1 MREGWVEKRL
11 KDVASVFAG
20 QSAPQKKEDYSLT
33 GTPFIKAGNLSEL
46 ISGKTENSIL
56 KVTDFAVEKYGLK
69 KYKSGSVLFA
79 KSGMSCLKGYVYV
92 TKCDCYVVSHLAIV
106 QPKDKVNSYYLKYH
120 FMYHKPYLLAKDTA
134 YPSISIADILNYKIL
149 LPKIEKQEQIVSELD
164 MITEMISKYD
174 EQLKELD
181 KLSLSIFYEMFGD
194 PVENEKGWEV
204 KTLKNISEKITS
216 GNNAKLATGTYKS
229 EGIPYFRCQNVWKN
243 RIDFKDMVYI
253 DEETNQKLK
262 SSVLKHNDLLIT
274 KIGRINTENSSLGRV
289 SIYKG
294 EDFQANLSGNL
305 CFIRLLDT
313 VNPIFVLNIMI
324 SNYFR
329 DYIRRTTVG
338 GTDKRALKSPQI
350 GRFPIIL
357 PPLALQ
363 QSFARKIEAI
373 EAMKSK
379 VREAKKEA
387 ETLLAAR
394 MQYWF
399 E

>member
-1 MREGWVEKRL
+1 MREGWCEIKLAQCVNNISKSYEIKTTNYEMVGKYPIVSQSEDLIAGYTDDDKFVIHLEKP
-11 KDVASVFAG
+11 VIVFG
-20 QSAPQKKEDYSLT
+20 DHT
-33 GTPFIKAGNLSEL
+33 RIIKF
-46 ISGKTENSIL
+46 
-56 KVTDFAVEKYGLK
+56 VDFDFCVG
-69 KYKSGSVLFA
+69 
-79 KSGMSCLKGYVYV
+79 
-92 TKCDCYVVSHLAIV
+92 
-106 QPKDKVNSYYLKYH
+106 
-120 FMYHKPYLLAKDTA
+120 
-134 YPSISIADILNYKIL
+134 ADGVKIL
-149 LPKIEKQEQIVSELD
+149 SSKDFISPKFLFHFLQYKKVPSLGYSRHYKLLKEIDVIYPKSLSIQSNISDELD

-181 KLSLSIFYEMFGD
+181 KLSQSIFYEMFGD
-194 PVENEKGWEV
+194 PIENEKGWEV

-216 GNNAKLATGTYKS
+216 GNNANLATGTYKS

-289 SIYKG
+289 SIYVG
-294 EDFQANLSGNL
+294 EDFKANLSGNL

-379 VREAKKEA
+379 VREVKKEA

>member
-1 MREGWVEKRL
+1 MREGWVEKCIDECTEIEVGTRVVQKRDGGNTYPVYGGGGETFKMNTFNREDCL
-11 KDVASVFAG
+11 IVSRFAM
-20 QSAPQKKEDYSLT
+20 SKCCVR
-33 GTPFIKAGNLSEL
+33 FV
-46 ISGKTENSIL
+46 SGKFFLNDS
-56 KVTDFAVEKYGLK
+56 GLSV
-69 KYKSGSVLFA
+69 KSGKGLEQCYLNHCLFYHNDEIYNLGKGA
-79 KSGMSCLKGYVYV
+79 AQRNLDVKSFKKLIITIPPISTQL
-92 TKCDCYVVSHLAIV
+92 
-106 QPKDKVNSYYLKYH
+106 
-120 FMYHKPYLLAKDTA
+120 
-134 YPSISIADILNYKIL
+134 SIA
-149 LPKIEKQEQIVSELD
+149 SELD
-164 MITEMISKYD
+164 KIIEMISKYD

-181 KLSLSIFYEMFGD
+181 KLSQSIFYEMFGD

-204 KTLKNISEKITS
+204 KTLKSIAEKITS
-216 GNNAKLATGTYKS
+216 GNNAKLEADTYKT

-243 RIDFKDMVYI
+243 RIDYQDMVYI
-253 DEETNQKLK
+253 DEETNNKMK

-289 SIYKG
+289 SIYTG
-294 EDFQANLSGNL
+294 EDNKANLSGNV
-305 CFIRLLDT
+305 CYIRLLDV
-313 VNPIFVLNIMI
+313 VNPIFVLHIMV
-324 SNYFR
+324 SNFFR

-338 GTDKRALKSPQI
+338 GTDKRALNSPQI

-357 PPLALQ
+357 PPLSLQ

-379 VREAKKEA
+379 VKEAKKEA

>member
-1 MREGWVEKRL
+1 MREGWEYKKL
-11 KDVASVFAG
+11 GEVATYINGYAFKPEQWKV
-20 QSAPQKKEDYSLT
+20 D
-33 GTPFIKAGNLSEL
+33 GTPIIRIQNLNNPDAPYNYYEGEVPDKVKVYKGDLL
-46 ISGKTENSIL
+46 ISWSASLGAYIWEGETAYLNQHIF
-56 KVTDFAVEKYGLK
+56 KVYFD
-69 KYKSGSVLFA
+69 KSN
-79 KSGMSCLKGYVYV
+79 
-92 TKCDCYVVSHLAIV
+92 I
-106 QPKDKVNSYYLKYH
+106 DKMYLKYAVSSKLDVMIGQVH
-120 FMYHKPYLLAKDTA
+120 GATMKHIVKKDFDNTLIPYPHITMQL
-134 YPSISIADILNYKIL
+134 S
-149 LPKIEKQEQIVSELD
+149 IVSELD
-164 MITEMISKYD
+164 KITEMISKYD

-181 KLSLSIFYEMFGD
+181 KLSQSIFYEMFGD
-194 PVENEKGWEV
+194 PVENEKGWEM

-216 GNNAKLATGTYKS
+216 GNNANLATGTYKS

-253 DEETNQKLK
+253 DEKTNQKLK

-357 PPLALQ
+357 PPLPLQ

-387 ETLLAAR
+387 ETLLASR

>member
-1 MREGWVEKRL
+1 MREGWCE
-11 KDVASVFAG
+11 
-20 QSAPQKKEDYSLT
+20 
-33 GTPFIKAGNLSEL
+33 IKLAQCVNNMTKFYEIKTTNYEMAGNYPIVSQSEDL
-46 ISGKTENSIL
+46 IAGY
-56 KVTDFAVEKYGLK
+56 TDDDKFVIHLEKP
-69 KYKSGSVLFA
+69 V
-79 KSGMSCLKGYVYV
+79 
-92 TKCDCYVVSHLAIV
+92 IV
-106 QPKDKVNSYYLKYH
+106 FGDHTRIIKFVDFDFCVG
-120 FMYHKPYLLAKDTA
+120 
-134 YPSISIADILNYKIL
+134 ADGVKIL
-149 LPKIEKQEQIVSELD
+149 SSKDFMSPKYLFHFLQYKKVPSLGYSRHYKLLKEIGVIYPKSLSIQSNISDELD

-181 KLSLSIFYEMFGD
+181 KLSQSIFYEMFGD
-194 PVENEKGWEV
+194 PIENEKGWEV

-216 GNNAKLATGTYKS
+216 GNNAKLAIGTYKS

-357 PPLALQ
+357 PPLPLQ

-379 VREAKKEA
+379 VREAKKVA

>member
-1 MREGWVEKRL
+1 MREGWCE
-11 KDVASVFAG
+11 
-20 QSAPQKKEDYSLT
+20 
-33 GTPFIKAGNLSEL
+33 IKLAQCVNNITKFYEIKTTNYEMAGNYPIVSQSEDL
-46 ISGKTENSIL
+46 IAGY
-56 KVTDFAVEKYGLK
+56 TDDDKFVIHLEKP
-69 KYKSGSVLFA
+69 V
-79 KSGMSCLKGYVYV
+79 
-92 TKCDCYVVSHLAIV
+92 IV
-106 QPKDKVNSYYLKYH
+106 FGDHTRIIKFVDFDFCVG
-120 FMYHKPYLLAKDTA
+120 
-134 YPSISIADILNYKIL
+134 ADGVKIL
-149 LPKIEKQEQIVSELD
+149 SSKDFMSPKYLFHFLQYKKVPSLGYSRHYKLLKEIDVIYPKSLSIQSKISDELD

-181 KLSLSIFYEMFGD
+181 KLSQSIFYEMFGD
-194 PVENEKGWEV
+194 PIENEKGWEV

-216 GNNAKLATGTYKS
+216 GNNAKLAIGTYKS

-357 PPLALQ
+357 PPLPLQ

-379 VREAKKEA
+379 VREAKKVA

>member
-1 MREGWVEKRL
+1 MREGWCE
-11 KDVASVFAG
+11 
-20 QSAPQKKEDYSLT
+20 
-33 GTPFIKAGNLSEL
+33 IKLAQCVNNITKFYEIKTTNYEMAGNYPIVSQSEDL
-46 ISGKTENSIL
+46 IAGY
-56 KVTDFAVEKYGLK
+56 TDDDKFVIHLEKP
-69 KYKSGSVLFA
+69 V
-79 KSGMSCLKGYVYV
+79 
-92 TKCDCYVVSHLAIV
+92 IV
-106 QPKDKVNSYYLKYH
+106 FGDHTRIIKFVDFDFCVG
-120 FMYHKPYLLAKDTA
+120 
-134 YPSISIADILNYKIL
+134 ADGVKIL
-149 LPKIEKQEQIVSELD
+149 SSKDFISPKYLFHFLQYKKVPSLGYSRHYKLLKEIDVIYPKSLSIQSKISDELD

-181 KLSLSIFYEMFGD
+181 KLSQSIFYEMFGD
-194 PVENEKGWEV
+194 PIENEKGWEV

-216 GNNAKLATGTYKS
+216 GNNAKLAIGTYKS

-313 VNPIFVLNIMI
+313 VNPSFVLNIMI

-357 PPLALQ
+357 PPLTLQ
-363 QSFARKIEAI
+363 QSSARKIEAI

-387 ETLLAAR
+387 EALLAAR
-394 MQYWF
+394 MQYWV

>member
-1 MREGWVEKRL
+1 MREGWSKR
-11 KDVASVFAG
+11 KIEEIATITMG
-20 QSAPQKKEDYSLT
+20 QSPSGNSINEINGMEFHQGKIYFGEKYIKESHFYTSDPIRFAEPNSLLLCVRAPIGVVNITDRKICIGRGLCSIKANDSMLYNFLYYAILSKKEYYNKNAT
-33 GTPFIKAGNLSEL
+33 GSTF
-46 ISGKTENSIL
+46 
-56 KVTDFAVEKYGLK
+56 
-69 KYKSGSVLFA
+69 
-79 KSGMSCLKGYVYV
+79 
-92 TKCDCYVVSHLAIV
+92 LAISSNV
-106 QPKDKVNSYYLKYH
+106 V
-120 FMYHKPYLLAKDTA
+120 KDTPISF
-134 YPSISIADILNYKIL
+134 PSK
-149 LPKIEKQEQIVSELD
+149 EKQCQIASELD
-164 MITEMISKYD
+164 KITEMISKYD

-181 KLSLSIFYEMFGD
+181 KLSQSIFYEMFGD

-357 PPLALQ
+357 PPLPLQ

>member
-1 MREGWVEKRL
+1 MREGWCEIKLAQCVNNISKSYEIKTTNYEMVGKYPIVSQSEDLIAGYTDDDKFVIHLEKP
-11 KDVASVFAG
+11 VIVFG
-20 QSAPQKKEDYSLT
+20 DHT
-33 GTPFIKAGNLSEL
+33 RIIKF
-46 ISGKTENSIL
+46 
-56 KVTDFAVEKYGLK
+56 VDFDFCVG
-69 KYKSGSVLFA
+69 
-79 KSGMSCLKGYVYV
+79 
-92 TKCDCYVVSHLAIV
+92 
-106 QPKDKVNSYYLKYH
+106 
-120 FMYHKPYLLAKDTA
+120 
-134 YPSISIADILNYKIL
+134 ADGVKIL
-149 LPKIEKQEQIVSELD
+149 SSKDFISPKYLFHFLQYKKVPSLGYSRHYKLLKEIDVFYPTSLSIQSKISDELD
-164 MITEMISKYD
+164 KITEMISKYD
-174 EQLKELD
+174 EQLNELD
-181 KLSLSIFYEMFGD
+181 KLSQSIFYEMFGD
-194 PVENEKGWEV
+194 PIENEKGWEV

-289 SIYKG
+289 SIYVG
-294 EDFQANLSGNL
+294 EDFKANLSGNL

-357 PPLALQ
+357 PPLPLQ

>member
-1 MREGWVEKRL
+1 MREGWSKR
-11 KDVASVFAG
+11 KIEEIATITMG
-20 QSAPQKKEDYSLT
+20 QSPSGNSINETEGVEFHQGKIYFGEKYINESHFYTSEPIRIAEPNSLLLCVRAPIGVVNMTARKICIGRGLCS
-33 GTPFIKAGNLSEL
+33 IKAND
-46 ISGKTENSIL
+46 SIHSNFL
-56 KVTDFAVEKYGLK
+56 YYALRSQKDYFNKNAT
-69 KYKSGSVLFA
+69 GSTF
-79 KSGMSCLKGYVYV
+79 
-92 TKCDCYVVSHLAIV
+92 LAISSNV
-106 QPKDKVNSYYLKYH
+106 VKDTQISFPSKDKQ
-120 FMYHKPYLLAKDTA
+120 
-134 YPSISIADILNYKIL
+134 IQIA
-149 LPKIEKQEQIVSELD
+149 SELD
-164 MITEMISKYD
+164 KITEMISKYD

-181 KLSLSIFYEMFGD
+181 KLSQSIFYEMFGD
-194 PVENEKGWEV
+194 PIENEKGWEV

-216 GNNAKLATGTYKS
+216 GNNAKLAIGTYKS

-357 PPLALQ
+357 PPLPLQ

>member
-1 MREGWVEKRL
+1 MREGWVEKQL
-11 KDVASVFAG
+11 KDVAFVFAG
-20 QSAPQKKEDYSLT
+20 QSAPQKQEDYSLT

-46 ISGKTENSIL
+46 ISGKNEDSIL

-92 TKCDCYVVSHLAIV
+92 TKNDCYVVSHLAIV
-106 QPKDKVNSYYLKYH
+106 QPKEDVNSYYLKYH

-134 YPSISIADILNYKIL
+134 YPSISIADILNYKII

-164 MITEMISKYD
+164 KITEMISKYD

-181 KLSLSIFYEMFGD
+181 KLSQSIFYEMFGD
-194 PVENEKGWEV
+194 PIENEKGWEMSTIEMTCII
-204 KTLKNISEKITS
+204 KSGNSEANYSKEGTLPYIKVSDMNLPLNSKYINTYSLSVDFEQNKKNIIPIGATIFPKRGGAIFTNKKRIT
-216 GNNAKLATGTYKS
+216 NK
-229 EGIPYFRCQNVWKN
+229 EICC
-243 RIDFKDMVYI
+243 D
-253 DEETNQKLK
+253 
-262 SSVLKHNDLLIT
+262 
-274 KIGRINTENSSLGRV
+274 
-289 SIYKG
+289 
-294 EDFQANLSGNL
+294 
-305 CFIRLLDT
+305 
-313 VNPIFVLNIMI
+313 LNIMAVI
-324 SNYFR
+324 PGIRIQQEYLYMYFMFI
-329 DYIRRTTVG
+329 DFSKLPNGSSV
-338 GTDKRALKSPQI
+338 PQI
-350 GRFPIIL
+350 NNKDIGPLKIAL

>member
-1 MREGWVEKRL
+1 MREGWCEIKLAQCVNNISKSYEIKTTNYEMVGKYPIVSQSEDLIAGYTDDDKFVIHLEKP
-11 KDVASVFAG
+11 VIVFG
-20 QSAPQKKEDYSLT
+20 DHT
-33 GTPFIKAGNLSEL
+33 RIIKF
-46 ISGKTENSIL
+46 
-56 KVTDFAVEKYGLK
+56 VDFDFCVG
-69 KYKSGSVLFA
+69 
-79 KSGMSCLKGYVYV
+79 
-92 TKCDCYVVSHLAIV
+92 
-106 QPKDKVNSYYLKYH
+106 
-120 FMYHKPYLLAKDTA
+120 
-134 YPSISIADILNYKIL
+134 ADGVKIL
-149 LPKIEKQEQIVSELD
+149 SSKDFISPKFLFHFLQYKKVPSLGYSRHYKLLKEIDVIYPKSLSIQSNISDELD

-181 KLSLSIFYEMFGD
+181 KLSQSIFYEMFGD
-194 PVENEKGWEV
+194 PIENEKGWEV

-289 SIYKG
+289 SIYVG
-294 EDFQANLSGNL
+294 EDFKANLSGNL

-379 VREAKKEA
+379 VQEAKKEA

>member
-1 MREGWVEKRL
+1 MREGWCEIKLAQCVNNISKSYEIKTTNYEMVGKYPIVSQSEDLIAGYTDDDKFVIHLEKP
-11 KDVASVFAG
+11 VIVFG
-20 QSAPQKKEDYSLT
+20 DHT
-33 GTPFIKAGNLSEL
+33 RIIKF
-46 ISGKTENSIL
+46 
-56 KVTDFAVEKYGLK
+56 VDFDFCVG
-69 KYKSGSVLFA
+69 
-79 KSGMSCLKGYVYV
+79 
-92 TKCDCYVVSHLAIV
+92 
-106 QPKDKVNSYYLKYH
+106 
-120 FMYHKPYLLAKDTA
+120 
-134 YPSISIADILNYKIL
+134 ADGVKIL
-149 LPKIEKQEQIVSELD
+149 SSKDFISPKFLFHFLQYKKVPSLGYSRHYKLLKEIDVFYPTSLSIQSKISDELD

-181 KLSLSIFYEMFGD
+181 KLSQSIFYEMFGD
-194 PVENEKGWEV
+194 PIENEKGWEV

-289 SIYKG
+289 SIYVG
-294 EDFQANLSGNL
+294 EDFKANLSGNL

-357 PPLALQ
+357 PPLPLQ

>member
-1 MREGWVEKRL
+1 MV
-11 KDVASVFAG
+11 
-20 QSAPQKKEDYSLT
+20 
-33 GTPFIKAGNLSEL
+33 
-46 ISGKTENSIL
+46 
-56 KVTDFAVEKYGLK
+56 
-69 KYKSGSVLFA
+69 
-79 KSGMSCLKGYVYV
+79 
-92 TKCDCYVVSHLAIV
+92 
-106 QPKDKVNSYYLKYH
+106 
-120 FMYHKPYLLAKDTA
+120 
-134 YPSISIADILNYKIL
+134 
-149 LPKIEKQEQIVSELD
+149 
-164 MITEMISKYD
+164 
-174 EQLKELD
+174 
-181 KLSLSIFYEMFGD
+181 GD
-194 PVENEKGWEV
+194 PIENEKGWEV

-216 GNNAKLATGTYKS
+216 GNNAKLAIGTYKS

-305 CFIRLLDT
+305 CFIRLLDS

-357 PPLALQ
+357 PPLPLQ

>member
-1 MREGWVEKRL
+1 MREGWCENKLTQCVNNISKSYEIKTTNYEMVGKYPIVSQSEDLIAGYTDDDKFVIHLEKP
-11 KDVASVFAG
+11 VIVFG
-20 QSAPQKKEDYSLT
+20 DHT
-33 GTPFIKAGNLSEL
+33 RIIKF
-46 ISGKTENSIL
+46 
-56 KVTDFAVEKYGLK
+56 VDFDFCVG
-69 KYKSGSVLFA
+69 
-79 KSGMSCLKGYVYV
+79 
-92 TKCDCYVVSHLAIV
+92 
-106 QPKDKVNSYYLKYH
+106 
-120 FMYHKPYLLAKDTA
+120 
-134 YPSISIADILNYKIL
+134 ADGVKIL
-149 LPKIEKQEQIVSELD
+149 SSKDFISPKYLFHFLQYKKVPSLGYSRHYKLLKEIDVFYPTSLSIQSKISDELD
-164 MITEMISKYD
+164 KITEMISKYD

-181 KLSLSIFYEMFGD
+181 KLSQSIFYEMFGD

-216 GNNAKLATGTYKS
+216 GNNTKLATGTYKS

-357 PPLALQ
+357 PPLPLQ
-363 QSFARKIEAI
+363 QSFARKIEVI

>member
-1 MREGWVEKRL
+1 MREGWCEIKLAQCVNNISKSYEIKTTNYEMVGKYPIVSQSEDLIAGYTDDDKFVIHLEKP
-11 KDVASVFAG
+11 VIVFG
-20 QSAPQKKEDYSLT
+20 DHT
-33 GTPFIKAGNLSEL
+33 RIIKF
-46 ISGKTENSIL
+46 
-56 KVTDFAVEKYGLK
+56 VDFDFCVG
-69 KYKSGSVLFA
+69 
-79 KSGMSCLKGYVYV
+79 
-92 TKCDCYVVSHLAIV
+92 
-106 QPKDKVNSYYLKYH
+106 
-120 FMYHKPYLLAKDTA
+120 
-134 YPSISIADILNYKIL
+134 ADGVKIL
-149 LPKIEKQEQIVSELD
+149 SSKDFMSPKYLFHFLQYKKVPSLGYSRHYKLLKEIDVIYPKSLSIQSNISDELD

-181 KLSLSIFYEMFGD
+181 KLSQSIFYEMFGD
-194 PVENEKGWEV
+194 PIENEKGWEV

-229 EGIPYFRCQNVWKN
+229 EGIPYFRCQNVRKN

-289 SIYKG
+289 SIYVG
-294 EDFQANLSGNL
+294 EDFKANLSGNL

-379 VREAKKEA
+379 VREVKKEA

>member
-1 MREGWVEKRL
+1 MREGWVEKQL
-11 KDVASVFAG
+11 KDVAFVFAG
-20 QSAPQKKEDYSLT
+20 QSAPQKQEDYSLT

-46 ISGKTENSIL
+46 ISGKNEDSIL

-92 TKCDCYVVSHLAIV
+92 TKNDCYVVSHLAIV
-106 QPKDKVNSYYLKYH
+106 QPKEDVNSYYLKYH

-134 YPSISIADILNYKIL
+134 YPSISIADILNYKII

-164 MITEMISKYD
+164 KITEMISKYD

-181 KLSLSIFYEMFGD
+181 KLSQSIFYEMFGD
-194 PVENEKGWEV
+194 PIENEKGWEMSTIEMTCII
-204 KTLKNISEKITS
+204 KSGNSEANYSKEGTLPYIKVSDMNLPLNSKYINTYSLSVDFEQNKKNIIPIGATIFPKRGGAIFTNKKRIT
-216 GNNAKLATGTYKS
+216 NK
-229 EGIPYFRCQNVWKN
+229 EICC
-243 RIDFKDMVYI
+243 D
-253 DEETNQKLK
+253 
-262 SSVLKHNDLLIT
+262 
-274 KIGRINTENSSLGRV
+274 
-289 SIYKG
+289 
-294 EDFQANLSGNL
+294 
-305 CFIRLLDT
+305 
-313 VNPIFVLNIMI
+313 LNIMAVI
-324 SNYFR
+324 PGIRIQQEYLYMYFMFI
-329 DYIRRTTVG
+329 DFSKLPNGSSV
-338 GTDKRALKSPQI
+338 PQI
-350 GRFPIIL
+350 NNKDIGPLKIAL

-363 QSFARKIEAI
+363 QSFARKIEVI

>member
-1 MREGWVEKRL
+1 MREGWAENKL
-11 KDVASVFAG
+11 
-20 QSAPQKKEDYSLT
+20 
-33 GTPFIKAGNLSEL
+33 GNLCVVLDNQRKPVAKINRNKGNYPYYGANGLLDYVDDYIFDGRYVL
-46 ISGKTENSIL
+46 IGEDGANWDNNASSSYIVEGKTWVNNHAHVI
-56 KVTDFAVEKYGLK
+56 
-69 KYKSGSVLFA
+69 
-79 KSGMSCLKGYVYV
+79 
-92 TKCDCYVVSHLAIV
+92 
-106 QPKDKVNSYYLKYH
+106 KVNDLLNDEYLVYY
-120 FMYHKPYLLAKDTA
+120 
-134 YPSISIADILNYKIL
+134 LNYKDLNKFISGAIIKKL
-149 LPKIEKQEQIVSELD
+149 TQSSLKEITIEFPEKNYQEKIVKELN
-164 MITEMISKYD
+164 IISEMISKYD

-181 KLSLSIFYEMFGD
+181 KLSQSIFYEMFGD
-194 PVENEKGWEV
+194 PVENEKGWEM

-216 GNNAKLATGTYKS
+216 GNNANLATGTYKS

-357 PPLALQ
+357 PPLPLQ

-387 ETLLAAR
+387 ETLLASR

>member
-1 MREGWVEKRL
+1 MREGWCE
-11 KDVASVFAG
+11 
-20 QSAPQKKEDYSLT
+20 
-33 GTPFIKAGNLSEL
+33 IKLAQCVNNITKFYEIKTTNYEMAGNYPIVSQSEDL
-46 ISGKTENSIL
+46 IAGY
-56 KVTDFAVEKYGLK
+56 TDDDKFVIHLEKP
-69 KYKSGSVLFA
+69 V
-79 KSGMSCLKGYVYV
+79 
-92 TKCDCYVVSHLAIV
+92 IV
-106 QPKDKVNSYYLKYH
+106 FGDHTRIIKFVDFDFCVG
-120 FMYHKPYLLAKDTA
+120 
-134 YPSISIADILNYKIL
+134 ADGVKIL
-149 LPKIEKQEQIVSELD
+149 SSKDFMSPKYLFHFLQYKKVPSLGYSRHYKLLKEIGVIYPKSLSIQSNISDELD

-181 KLSLSIFYEMFGD
+181 KLSQSIFYEMFGD
-194 PVENEKGWEV
+194 PIENEKGWEV

-216 GNNAKLATGTYKS
+216 GNNANLAIGTYKS

-289 SIYKG
+289 SIYVG
-294 EDFQANLSGNL
+294 EDFKANLSGNL

-357 PPLALQ
+357 PPLPLQ

>member
-1 MREGWVEKRL
+1 MREGWCE
-11 KDVASVFAG
+11 
-20 QSAPQKKEDYSLT
+20 
-33 GTPFIKAGNLSEL
+33 IKLAQCVNNITKFYEIKTTNYEMAGNYPIVSQSEDL
-46 ISGKTENSIL
+46 IAGY
-56 KVTDFAVEKYGLK
+56 TDDDKFVIHLEKP
-69 KYKSGSVLFA
+69 V
-79 KSGMSCLKGYVYV
+79 
-92 TKCDCYVVSHLAIV
+92 IV
-106 QPKDKVNSYYLKYH
+106 FGDHTRIIKFVDFDFCVG
-120 FMYHKPYLLAKDTA
+120 
-134 YPSISIADILNYKIL
+134 ADGVKIL
-149 LPKIEKQEQIVSELD
+149 SSKDFMSPKYLFHFLQYKKVPSLGYSRHYKLLKEIDVIYPKSLSIQSNISDELD

-181 KLSLSIFYEMFGD
+181 KLSQSIFYEMFGD
-194 PVENEKGWEV
+194 PIENEKGWEV

-289 SIYKG
+289 SIYVG
-294 EDFQANLSGNL
+294 EDFKANLSGNL

>member
-1 MREGWVEKRL
+1 MREGWCE
-11 KDVASVFAG
+11 
-20 QSAPQKKEDYSLT
+20 
-33 GTPFIKAGNLSEL
+33 IKLAQCVNNITKFYEIKTTNYEMAGNYPIVSQSEDL
-46 ISGKTENSIL
+46 IAGY
-56 KVTDFAVEKYGLK
+56 TDDDKFVIHLEKP
-69 KYKSGSVLFA
+69 V
-79 KSGMSCLKGYVYV
+79 
-92 TKCDCYVVSHLAIV
+92 IV
-106 QPKDKVNSYYLKYH
+106 FGDHTRIIKFVDFDFCVG
-120 FMYHKPYLLAKDTA
+120 
-134 YPSISIADILNYKIL
+134 ADGVKIL
-149 LPKIEKQEQIVSELD
+149 SSKDFMSPKYLFHFLQYKKVPSLGYSRHYKLLKEIDVIYPKSLSIQSKISDELD

-181 KLSLSIFYEMFGD
+181 KLSQSIFYEMFGD
-194 PVENEKGWEV
+194 PIENEKGWEV

-216 GNNAKLATGTYKS
+216 GNNAKLAIGTYKS

-357 PPLALQ
+357 PPLPLQ

-379 VREAKKEA
+379 VREAKKVA
-387 ETLLAAR
+387 ETLSWL
-394 MQYWF
+394 Q
-399 E
+399 ECSIGLNKL

>member
-1 MREGWVEKRL
+1 MRDGWEYKKLGEVSIYPTKRL
-11 KDVASVFAG
+11 
-20 QSAPQKKEDYSLT
+20 SLT
-33 GTPFIKAGNLSEL
+33 NLSGQQYVGVETLIKDRGGVSFSDEL
-46 ISGKTENSIL
+46 PKVDNAIEFMKNDIL
-56 KVTDFAVEKYGLK
+56 IGNIRPYLK
-69 KYKSGSVLFA
+69 KIWKADRYGASSGDVITIRVADNFVSRLNSSYLYNVLSSDSFFEYDNINTHGA
-79 KSGMSCLKGYVYV
+79 KMPRGDRK
-92 TKCDCYVVSHLAIV
+92 AIAEFII
-106 QPKDKVNSYYLKYH
+106 PIPPL
-120 FMYHKPYLLAKDTA
+120 
-134 YPSISIADILNYKIL
+134 SIQLS
-149 LPKIEKQEQIVSELD
+149 IVSEID

-181 KLSLSIFYEMFGD
+181 KLSQSIFYEMFGD
-194 PVENEKGWEV
+194 PIENEKGWEV

-289 SIYKG
+289 SIYVG
-294 EDFQANLSGNL
+294 EDFKANLSGNL

-357 PPLALQ
+357 PPLPLQ

>member
-1 MREGWVEKRL
+1 MREGWCE
-11 KDVASVFAG
+11 
-20 QSAPQKKEDYSLT
+20 
-33 GTPFIKAGNLSEL
+33 IKLAQCVNNITKFYEIKTTNYEMAGNYPIVSQSEDL
-46 ISGKTENSIL
+46 IAGY
-56 KVTDFAVEKYGLK
+56 TDDDKFVIHLEKP
-69 KYKSGSVLFA
+69 V
-79 KSGMSCLKGYVYV
+79 
-92 TKCDCYVVSHLAIV
+92 IV
-106 QPKDKVNSYYLKYH
+106 FGDHTRIIKFVDFDFCVG
-120 FMYHKPYLLAKDTA
+120 
-134 YPSISIADILNYKIL
+134 ADGVKIL
-149 LPKIEKQEQIVSELD
+149 SSKDFMSPKYLFHFLQYKKVPSLGYSRHYKLLKEIDVIYPKSLSIQSKISDELD

-181 KLSLSIFYEMFGD
+181 KLSQSIFYEMFGD
-194 PVENEKGWEV
+194 PIENEKGWEV

-216 GNNAKLATGTYKS
+216 GNNAKLAIGTYKS

-357 PPLALQ
+357 PPIPLQ
-363 QSFARKIEAI
+363 QSFASKIEAI

>member
-1 MREGWVEKRL
+1 MREGWVENKL
-11 KDVASVFAG
+11 TQCVNNISKSYEIKTTNYEMVGKYPIVSQSEDLIAGYTDDDKFVIHLEKPVIVFG
-20 QSAPQKKEDYSLT
+20 DHT
-33 GTPFIKAGNLSEL
+33 RIIKF
-46 ISGKTENSIL
+46 
-56 KVTDFAVEKYGLK
+56 VDFDFCVG
-69 KYKSGSVLFA
+69 
-79 KSGMSCLKGYVYV
+79 
-92 TKCDCYVVSHLAIV
+92 
-106 QPKDKVNSYYLKYH
+106 
-120 FMYHKPYLLAKDTA
+120 
-134 YPSISIADILNYKIL
+134 ADGVKIL
-149 LPKIEKQEQIVSELD
+149 SSKDFISPKYLFHFLQYKKVPSLGYSRHYKLLKEIDVFYPTSLSIQSKISDELD

-174 EQLKELD
+174 EQLKVLD
-181 KLSLSIFYEMFGD
+181 KLSQSIFYEMFGD
-194 PVENEKGWEV
+194 PMENEKGWEV

-289 SIYKG
+289 SIYVG
-294 EDFQANLSGNL
+294 EDFKANLSGNL

-357 PPLALQ
+357 PPLPLQ